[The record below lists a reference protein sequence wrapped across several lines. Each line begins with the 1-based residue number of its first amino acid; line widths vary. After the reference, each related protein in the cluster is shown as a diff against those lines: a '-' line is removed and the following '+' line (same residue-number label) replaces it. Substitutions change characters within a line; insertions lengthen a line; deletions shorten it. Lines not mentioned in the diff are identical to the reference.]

1 MLGNA
6 NIMLYILAFLYY
18 KNLGDVV
25 MSFERKKIVILG
37 GGYAGLSAL
46 VGLQKE
52 LGLSEADI
60 TLINKNE
67 YHYEATW
74 LHETAA
80 GTINWEDGV
89 YPINKVVDNM
99 KTNFVVAEVTKI
111 DKDSQVV
118 ETTKG
123 NVEYDILIVALGFES
138 ETFGIEGMAE
148 HAESITSPQTAL
160 KARALVEKN
169 FNNYLESKDKNDLA
183 IVVGGA
189 GFTGIEYL
197 GELVDSLPILC
208 DNLDINYDDVSIT
221 CVEAMPSMLPMFS
234 EDLSGYAK
242 KYLESKGVKFLLGTP
257 IVAANEEGF
266 VVKINDKE
274 ETVKA
279 NNRIWTAGVRGN
291 KLMEENFDGVMRGR
305 IIVKDDLTIEGYDNV
320 YAIGDVSAV
329 MNGTGENARP
339 YPTTAQIAMQLGE
352 HTAKIIS
359 AKLRGKKV
367 EPFVYDDKGTVCS
380 LGAKNGIGVVYG
392 KEIKGKSA
400 AFMKKVID
408 TRAVAKIGGPV
419 LGFTKGKFL

>member
-1 MLGNA
+1 
-6 NIMLYILAFLYY
+6 
-18 KNLGDVV
+18 

-37 GGYAGLSAL
+37 GGYAGLSTL

-67 YHYEATW
+67 YHYESTW

-89 YPINKVVDNM
+89 YPIQKVVDNM
-99 KTNFVVAEVTKI
+99 KTNFVVAEVTNV
-111 DKDSQVV
+111 DKDKQVV

-123 NVEYDILIVALGFES
+123 NVEYDILVVALGFES
-138 ETFGIEGMAE
+138 ETFGIDGMADY
-148 HAESITSPQTAL
+148 AESITNPQTAL

-169 FNNYLESKDKNDLA
+169 FNNYLESGDKNDLA

-197 GELVDSLPILC
+197 GELVESVPVLC
-208 DNLDINYDDVSIT
+208 ENLGIDYNDVSIT

-234 EDLSGYAK
+234 EELSAYAK
-242 KYLESKGVKFLLGTP
+242 KFLEDRGVKFLLGTP

-266 VVKINDKE
+266 VVKVDDKE
-274 ETVKA
+274 ETIKA

-291 KLMEENFDGVMRGR
+291 SLMEENFDGVKRGR
-305 IIVKDDLTIEGYDNV
+305 IIVNEDLTIEGYDNI

-329 MNGTGENARP
+329 MNGTGEDARP

-352 HTAKIIS
+352 HTADTIAS
-359 AKLRGKKV
+359 KLRGKKV
-367 EPFVYDDKGTVCS
+367 NPFVYDDKGTVCS
-380 LGAKNGIGVVYG
+380 LGSKDGIGVVYG

-419 LGFTKGKFL
+419 LGFTKGKLL

>member
-1 MLGNA
+1 
-6 NIMLYILAFLYY
+6 
-18 KNLGDVV
+18 

-37 GGYAGLSAL
+37 GGYAGLSTL

-67 YHYEATW
+67 YHYESTW

-89 YPINKVVDNM
+89 YPIQKVVDNM
-99 KTNFVVAEVTKI
+99 KTNFVVAEVTNI
-111 DKDSQVV
+111 DKDRQVV

-123 NVEYDILIVALGFES
+123 NVEYDILVVALGFES
-138 ETFGIEGMAE
+138 ETFGIDGMGDY
-148 HAESITSPQTAL
+148 AESITNPQTAL

-169 FNNYLESKDKNDLA
+169 LNNYLESGDKNDLA

-197 GELVDSLPILC
+197 GELVESVPVLC
-208 DNLDINYDDVSIT
+208 ENLGIDYNDVSIT

-234 EDLSGYAK
+234 EELSAYAK
-242 KYLESKGVKFLLGTP
+242 NFLEDRGVKFLLGTP

-266 VVKINDKE
+266 VVKVDDKE
-274 ETVKA
+274 ETIKA

-291 KLMEENFDGVMRGR
+291 SLMEENFDGVKRGR
-305 IIVKDDLTIEGYDNV
+305 IIVNEDLTIEGYDNI

-329 MNGTGENARP
+329 MNGTGEDARP

-352 HTAKIIS
+352 HTADTIA

-367 EPFVYDDKGTVCS
+367 NPFVYDDKGTVCS
-380 LGAKNGIGVVYG
+380 LGSKDGIGVVYD